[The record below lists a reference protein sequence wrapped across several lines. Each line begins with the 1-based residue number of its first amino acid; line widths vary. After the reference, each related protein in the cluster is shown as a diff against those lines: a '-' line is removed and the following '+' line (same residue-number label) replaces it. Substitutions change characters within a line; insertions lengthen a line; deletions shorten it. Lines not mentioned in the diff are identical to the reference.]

1 MSVSVRF
8 PPRVEEELVKYCVSQ
23 SMTKSE
29 VLIKAV
35 TQYLGSGEV
44 RAGMKGSPGSSRA
57 QRAASP
63 IFQAFD
69 ASGFI
74 GKVASGQPKHASAT
88 KERVAELARR
98 QIASRI

>member
-44 RAGMKGSPGSSRA
+44 RAGMKGSPGSPA
-57 QRAASP
+57 TKRAASP

-98 QIASRI
+98 QIASRT

>member
-8 PPRVEEELVKYCVSQ
+8 PPRVEEELVKYCASQ

-35 TQYLGSGEV
+35 TQYLGSNDA
-44 RAGMKGSPGSSRA
+44 RAGLKASVGTTRG
-57 QRAASP
+57 ASP
-63 IFQAFD
+63 IYQAFD
-69 ASGFI
+69 AGGFI

-88 KERVAELARR
+88 KERVAEMAQR
-98 QIASRI
+98 QIAGRK

>member
-8 PPRVEEELVKYCVSQ
+8 PPRIEEELATYFISQ

-35 TQYLGSGEV
+35 TQYLGSGDA
-44 RAGMKGSPGSSRA
+44 RAGLKGSPGA
-57 QRAASP
+57 KPAASP
-63 IFQAFD
+63 IYQAFD

-88 KERVAELARR
+88 KERVAEMARR
-98 QIASRI
+98 QIASRT

>member
-8 PPRVEEELVKYCVSQ
+8 PPRIEQELVKYCASQ
-23 SMTKSE
+23 RLTKSE

-35 TQYLGSGEV
+35 TQYLGSGEA
-44 RAGMKGSPGSSRA
+44 RAGLKSSDGATRG
-57 QRAASP
+57 ASP
-63 IFQAFD
+63 IYQAFD

-88 KERVAELARR
+88 KERVAEMVRL
-98 QIASRI
+98 QIASRK

>member
-8 PPRVEEELVKYCVSQ
+8 PPRIEEELATYCVSQ

-35 TQYLGSGEV
+35 TQYLGSGDA
-44 RAGMKGSPGSSRA
+44 RAGLKPSAGAA
-57 QRAASP
+57 QDASP
-63 IFQAFD
+63 IYRAFD

-74 GKVASGQPKHASAT
+74 GKVASGQDKHTSAT
-88 KERVAELARR
+88 KERVAEMARR
-98 QIASRI
+98 QIASRK

>member
-8 PPRVEEELVKYCVSQ
+8 PPRIEEELVKYCVSQ

-29 VLIKAV
+29 VLIRAV
-35 TQYLGSGEV
+35 TQYLGSNDA
-44 RAGMKGSPGSSRA
+44 RAVLKPSADAMRE
-57 QRAASP
+57 ASP
-63 IFQAFD
+63 IYQAFD

-88 KERVAELARR
+88 KERVAEMAQR
-98 QIASRI
+98 QVTGRK

>member
-8 PPRVEEELVKYCVSQ
+8 PPRIEEELVQYCVSQ
-23 SMTKSE
+23 RMTKSE

-35 TQYLGSGEV
+35 TLYLGSGEV
-44 RAGMKGSPGSSRA
+44 RAGMKGSPGA
-57 QRAASP
+57 TRAASP

-98 QIASRI
+98 QIASRT

>member
-1 MSVSVRF
+1 MSISVRF
-8 PPRVEEELVKYCVSQ
+8 PPRIEEELVKYCVSQ

-35 TQYLGSGEV
+35 TQYLGSGD
-44 RAGMKGSPGSSRA
+44 AGAGLKSSA
-57 QRAASP
+57 GATQDASR
-63 IFQAFD
+63 IYRAFD

-88 KERVAELARR
+88 KERVAALARR
-98 QIASRI
+98 QIASRA

>member
-8 PPRVEEELVKYCVSQ
+8 PPRIEEELVKYCVSQ

-44 RAGMKGSPGSSRA
+44 RAGMKGSPGSPGSM
-57 QRAASP
+57 RAASP

-98 QIASRI
+98 QIASRT

>member
-8 PPRVEEELVKYCVSQ
+8 PPRIEEELVKYCVSQ

-35 TQYLGSGEV
+35 TQYLGSGDA
-44 RAGMKGSPGSSRA
+44 RAGLKPA
-57 QRAASP
+57 AAATQDASP
-63 IFQAFD
+63 IYQAFD

-74 GKVASGQPKHASAT
+74 GKGASGQPKHASAT
-88 KERVAELARR
+88 KERLADVARR
-98 QIASRI
+98 QIASRK

>member
-8 PPRVEEELVKYCVSQ
+8 PPRVEEELVKYCVSR

-44 RAGMKGSPGSSRA
+44 RAGMKGSPRA
-57 QRAASP
+57 PRAASP

-88 KERVAELARR
+88 KERVAELARH
-98 QIASRI
+98 QIASRT

>member
-8 PPRVEEELVKYCVSQ
+8 PPRIEEELVKYCVSQ

-35 TQYLGSGEV
+35 AQYLGSNDAH
-44 RAGMKGSPGSSRA
+44 AGLKPSAGA
-57 QRAASP
+57 TRAASE
-63 IFQAFD
+63 IYQAFD

-74 GKVASGQPKHASAT
+74 GKAALGQPKHASAT
-88 KERVAELARR
+88 KERVAEMARR
-98 QIASRI
+98 QIADRK

>member
-8 PPRVEEELVKYCVSQ
+8 PPRIEEELVKYCVSQ

-35 TQYLGSGEV
+35 TQYLGSDDA
-44 RAGMKGSPGSSRA
+44 RAGLMPSAGATRD
-57 QRAASP
+57 ASP
-63 IFQAFD
+63 IYQAFD

-74 GKVASGQPKHASAT
+74 GKVASGRPKHASAT
-88 KERVAELARR
+88 KERVAEMAQR
-98 QIASRI
+98 QIAGRK